1 MPTSQPS
8 QQQQAANKDRIV
20 DVWEDNLS
28 DEFENIQNIVEDYPY
43 IAMVCNLLFEQKYYF
58 KYEFVINYFFQQLL
72 L

>member
-8 QQQQAANKDRIV
+8 QQQTNKDHIV

-43 IAMVCNLLFEQKYYF
+43 IAMVCYLLVLTKKNQVLVYVF
-58 KYEFVINYFFQQLL
+58 
-72 L
+72 